1 MNSFALLFQGLA
13 ACVTP
18 SNLLACFVGVFM
30 GTLAGVLPGL
40 GITGTVAIL
49 LPFTYSLQPLTALIM
64 ISGIYFG
71 SQYGGAITS
80 ILVNIPGEATSIV
93 TCFDGY
99 PLAKKGKAGTA
110 LGIAAIS
117 SFTGGTIGLIGLTFF
132 APLLAQVALAFG
144 PPEFFTIILLGLL
157 LLTNISGKNRLK
169 ATMMVLL
176 GIILGTVGLDS
187 VFGTLRLTFG
197 NVNMYKGFNFIIL
210 IMGVFGITEL
220 LLSICAPQA
229 QGKTANF
236 KFKDLYPKGSELKRV
251 VSTIGRGGLFGFLVG
266 LIPGPGSML
275 ATFGSYSIAK
285 KLSKTPEKFG
295 EGMLEGVAA
304 PESANNAAMY
314 AQMVPV
320 LSLGIPF
327 SSAMALLISA
337 FMIHGIQPGP
347 LLITQHPDL
356 FWGLI
361 ASLFVGNVAL
371 LILNLPLVGGW
382 ASILKINFKALMPV
396 ITIIT
401 FTGAY
406 AINNS
411 IFDLGLM
418 TLFGVIGFFLK
429 ATGYDLAALAI
440 GMFLGPQLESSLVQT
455 MVIYDGSL
463 ITMVLSSPI
472 AGTLFVLIVGVVA
485 FSLVKGLVKMLKK
498 RVS

>member
-197 NVNMYKGFNFIIL
+197 KVNMYKGFNFIIL
-210 IMGVFGITEL
+210 IMGVF
-220 LLSICAPQA
+220 
-229 QGKTANF
+229 
-236 KFKDLYPKGSELKRV
+236 
-251 VSTIGRGGLFGFLVG
+251 
-266 LIPGPGSML
+266 
-275 ATFGSYSIAK
+275 
-285 KLSKTPEKFG
+285 
-295 EGMLEGVAA
+295 
-304 PESANNAAMY
+304 
-314 AQMVPV
+314 
-320 LSLGIPF
+320 
-327 SSAMALLISA
+327 
-337 FMIHGIQPGP
+337 
-347 LLITQHPDL
+347 
-356 FWGLI
+356 
-361 ASLFVGNVAL
+361 
-371 LILNLPLVGGW
+371 
-382 ASILKINFKALMPV
+382 
-396 ITIIT
+396 
-401 FTGAY
+401 
-406 AINNS
+406 
-411 IFDLGLM
+411 
-418 TLFGVIGFFLK
+418 
-429 ATGYDLAALAI
+429 
-440 GMFLGPQLESSLVQT
+440 
-455 MVIYDGSL
+455 
-463 ITMVLSSPI
+463 
-472 AGTLFVLIVGVVA
+472 
-485 FSLVKGLVKMLKK
+485 
-498 RVS
+498 

>member
-1 MNSFALLFQGLA
+1 MNSFTLLFQGLA
-13 ACVTP
+13 ACITP
-18 SNLLACFVGVFM
+18 GNLLACFVGVFM

-49 LPFTYSLQPLTALIM
+49 LPFSYGMQPLTALIM

-80 ILVNIPGEATSIV
+80 ILVNIPGEATSIA
-93 TCFDGY
+93 TCFDGH

-132 APLLAQVALAFG
+132 APMLAQVALAFG

-157 LLTNISGKNRLK
+157 LLTNISGKNMLK
-169 ATMMVLL
+169 SAMMVLL
-176 GIILGTVGLDS
+176 GVILGTVGLDA

-197 NVNMYKGFNFIIL
+197 SVNMYKGFNFIIL

-236 KFKDLYPKGSELKRV
+236 KFKDLYPKASDLKRV
-251 VSTIGRGGLFGFLVG
+251 GPTIGRSSLFGFLVG

-275 ATFGSYSIAK
+275 ATFGSYGIAK
-285 KLSKTPEKFG
+285 KISKTPEKFG

-304 PESANNAAMY
+304 PESADNAAMY

-327 SSAMALLISA
+327 SSAMALMISA

-361 ASLFVGNVAL
+361 ASLFVGNIM
-371 LILNLPLVGGW
+371 LIVLNLPLVGGW
-382 ASILKINFKALMPV
+382 ASLLKINFKVLMPV

-463 ITMVLSSPI
+463 VTMVLNSPI

-498 RVS
+498 RAS